1 MLEFIVGLGFA
12 VSIGAAI
19 AWVLL
24 WLLRLRTTEVR
35 GTPRP
40 PGELS
45 DDELRDLLGEDAEKP
60 PDEER

>member
-12 VSIGAAI
+12 VSVGAAM

-24 WLLRLRTTEVR
+24 WLLRMRTTEVR
-35 GTPRP
+35 GTPEP

-45 DDELRDLLGEDAEKP
+45 DDELRDLLGEKPEKP
-60 PDEER
+60 ADEER